1 MTDMLAF
8 CIVELISMVNSLI
21 VNLTLQKFC
30 GDQICGNGSSFN
42 FGFDKLN
49 LDKSELNKLFFVI
62 FVIFY
67 LASLLN
73 FAFNKLTFDKT
84 LIY

>member
-8 CIVELISMVNSLI
+8 CSVELITMVNILI
-21 VNLTLQKFC
+21 VNVTSQKFC

-49 LDKSELNKLFFVI
+49 LDNSELNKLFFVI

-67 LASLLN
+67 LMSFLN

-84 LIY
+84 

>member
-8 CIVELISMVNSLI
+8 CSVELITMVNILI
-21 VNLTLQKFC
+21 VNVTSQKFC
-30 GDQICGNGSSFN
+30 GDQICGNESSFN

-49 LDKSELNKLFFVI
+49 LDNSELNKLFFVI

-67 LASLLN
+67 LMSFLN

-84 LIY
+84 

>member
-8 CIVELISMVNSLI
+8 YSVELITTANSLI
-21 VNLTLQKFC
+21 VNVTSQKFC
-30 GDQICGNGSSFN
+30 GHQICGNGSSFN

-49 LDKSELNKLFFVI
+49 VGNSEFNKLFFTI

-73 FAFNKLTFDKT
+73 LAFNKRTFDKT
-84 LIY
+84 QIC

>member
-8 CIVELISMVNSLI
+8 CSVELITMVNILI
-21 VNLTLQKFC
+21 VNVTSQKFC
-30 GDQICGNGSSFN
+30 GDQICGNGSSVN

-49 LDKSELNKLFFVI
+49 LDNSELNKLFFVI

-67 LASLLN
+67 LMSFLN

-84 LIY
+84 